1 MFLKHFVQSP
11 PECWREASVL
21 FPPPLNSSNQSP
33 WLRPSSP
40 GTTSHLFISI
50 LKTAQCLGYRSL
62 LHMQRPMGSP
72 SDHMFLASYQSIS
85 FLRPCSLQ
93 GISDG
98 YRQWDGSQ
106 SRELG
111 PLQWGEERV
120 SFTIKKAKG
129 RPPVNWGSQVLPS
142 PCAQDH
148 RGQKLWKLFCPAFS
162 LSGAIGLNINFH
174 I

>member
-33 WLRPSSP
+33 WLGPSSP
-40 GTTSHLFISI
+40 STTSHLFISI

-62 LHMQRPMGSP
+62 LHAEAYGFTFWSY
-72 SDHMFLASYQSIS
+72 MFLASYPSIR
-85 FLRPCSLQ
+85 FLCPCSLQ

-106 SRELG
+106 LRKLG
-111 PLQWGEERV
+111 PLQWGEETV

-129 RPPVNWGSQVLPS
+129 RPPVINWGSQVLPV
-142 PCAQDH
+142 DH
-148 RGQKLWKLFCPAFS
+148 RGQKLWKLFCPTFS